1 MKTQFESSQS
11 ADPAMGS
18 TELDRSLCQN
28 CGRHPASFLCSSCE
42 MEACDG
48 CLLTSDVLP
57 ESKFCCE
64 VCRNEAE
71 VEAENARLAGALAEL
86 HF

>member
-1 MKTQFESSQS
+1 MRTLCESSQS
-11 ADPAMGS
+11 ADTATGS
-18 TELDRSLCQN
+18 TELDRSFCHN

-42 MEACDG
+42 IEACDG
-48 CLLTSDVLP
+48 CSLTSDVLP
-57 ESKFCCE
+57 DSKFCCE
-64 VCRNEAE
+64 ICRNEAE